1 MELFIY
7 SLMWTNVH
15 NLFPQVQI
23 MISIKGL
30 NWNEVNLQNVL
41 EKEILISVEL
51 FAIYRDNQDIRLVNV
66 FMKKL

>member
-1 MELFIY
+1 
-7 SLMWTNVH
+7 
-15 NLFPQVQI
+15 